1 MMPLLTVPSWR
12 RPDPVLRNRYFLAFD
27 LVLVPVAALLAFVI
41 RFEGFDWGTT
51 GAQLAGWYVLLV
63 LPLKIL
69 VFVRTG
75 LYRRLWRYA
84 SVHEVASILQAAVWS
99 SVLAFIVGA
108 LVIPGLRL
116 AGGVRVPISVLFLD
130 ALLTTA
136 LVTLPRVA
144 LRLLAGRRR
153 AERRESAVRVL
164 VAGAGAAGAM
174 IVKEL
179 HTNPQLDLIPV
190 GFLDDNPAK
199 LGNHLLG
206 LPVLGPLGALGE
218 IAANEQIDELIIA
231 MPRAPGQVIRDLV
244 AAAGAVRI
252 RTRTVPGMFD
262 IISGR
267 VTVSTLRQVEIQD
280 LLRREPVTTDLA
292 PMQRLVAGRTVLVT
306 GAGGSI
312 GGELCRQLA
321 ELEPARIVLL
331 GRGENSIFDALH
343 ELEARYPGVRFDPVI
358 ADIRDRPRLSRIFAA
373 FEPVAILHAAAH
385 KHVPLM
391 ECNIPEAI
399 SNNVFGTRNVV
410 ELAAEH
416 DVERLVFISTDKAV
430 RPASIMGATK
440 RVAEQIVQQIA
451 EEQRRNFVSVRFGNV
466 LGSRSSVVPAVL
478 RQIAAGGPVTVT
490 HPAMRRY
497 FMTIP
502 ESVQLVLQAA
512 TLGAG
517 GEIFVLDMGEPLRI
531 VDLVGDLIRLS
542 GKELERDVEIRYT
555 GIRPGEKLHEE
566 LFFSAQ
572 HAMPTAHPKVMQAK
586 RADVSGELNPL
597 VDELIAAASQ
607 GASDAVLRG
616 MLQLLVADYQP
627 SEPGVVPTV
636 DVIS

>member
-1 MMPLLTVPSWR
+1 MLLPL
-12 RPDPVLRNRYFLAFD
+12 A
-27 LVLVPVAALLAFVI
+27 VLVSYLIHFEGLEWGPGQARAAL
-41 RFEGFDWGTT
+41 
-51 GAQLAGWYVLLV
+51 WYIALS
-63 LPLKIL
+63 LPIKI
-69 VFVRTG
+69 VTFHRAG
-75 LYRRLWRYA
+75 LYRPLWSFA
-84 SVHEVASILQAAVWS
+84 GVVEVELILKVTALTGLVC
-99 SVLAFIVGA
+99 LAVGA
-108 LVIPGLRL
+108 VAIPGLDL
-116 AGGVRVPISVLFLD
+116 AGRVPWSVLLLD

-136 LVTLPRVA
+136 CVGLPRLATTLVA
-144 LRLLAGRRR
+144 TRRR
-153 AERRESAVRVL
+153 AASRVMDRRDTARRVL

-174 IVKEL
+174 IVTEL
-179 HTNPQLDLIPV
+179 RANPQLDLDPI
-190 GFLDDNPAK
+190 GFLDDDPAK
-199 LGNHLLG
+199 LGHHLVD
-206 LPVLGPLGALGE
+206 LPVMGPLSALAGIVGKE
-218 IAANEQIDELIIA
+218 RIDELVIA
-231 MPRAPGQVIRDLV
+231 MPRAPGQVIRNLV
-244 AAAGAVRI
+244 AAAGAARI

-280 LLRREPVTTDLA
+280 LLRREPVTTDLE
-292 PMQRLVAGRTVLVT
+292 PMQQLVAGRTVLVT

-312 GGELCRQLA
+312 GSELCRQLA
-321 ELEPARIVLL
+321 GLRPARIVLL
-331 GRGENSIFDALH
+331 GRGENSIFDALR
-343 ELEARYPGVRFDPVI
+343 ELEARHPAVRFDPVI
-358 ADIRDRPRLSRIFAA
+358 ADIRDRRRLSRIFAA
-373 FEPVAILHAAAH
+373 YEPVTILHAAAH

-391 ECNIPEAI
+391 ECNVAEAI

-430 RPASIMGATK
+430 RPASVMGATK
-440 RVAEQIVQQIA
+440 RVAEQVVQQIA
-451 EEQRRNFVSVRFGNV
+451 EEQQRNFVSVRFGNV

-490 HPAMRRY
+490 HPEMRRY

-542 GKELERDVEIRYT
+542 GKELDRDIEIRYT

-572 HAMPTAHPKVMQAK
+572 HALPTAHPKVMRAN
-586 RADVSGELNPL
+586 RADVCGELIPL
-597 VDELIAAASQ
+597 VDELVAAASQ
-607 GASDAVLRG
+607 GAPDAVLRG
-616 MLQLLVADYQP
+616 TLQLLVPDYQP
-627 SEPGVVPTV
+627 SEPGLVPTV
-636 DVIS
+636 DAIS